1 MEYLAYASMIIANEG
16 ENIDIEYHLP
26 ELEFNWKKG
35 FKSAWLN
42 FASIGALVTILV
54 QAQVASAAYYVNTNG
69 SCLNVR
75 TGPGSGYPTVT
86 CIGNGERLKPIVKYY
101 NGYAQLSSGNWVSG
115 QWISTTSGDG
125 YSPGL
130 GVGGQYPDYFH
141 GQVSY
146 ETTHRYCTR
155 RCYHHRHHVRH
166 IYSYNPRYSRNN
178 YNYTSEYSRNDYNY
192 SPGYSGNSYDH
203 PPGYS
208 RNDYNNSPGYSRNDY
223 NYPPGYS
230 GSNYDY
236 QPGSNGNDYNYPPRY
251 SGSNYDYQPGSNG
264 NDYNYPPGY
273 GYRS

>member
-1 MEYLAYASMIIANEG
+1 MEYLAYASMVIANEG

-69 SCLNVR
+69 SCLNAR
-75 TGPGSGYPTVT
+75 TGPGSGYPVVT
-86 CIGNGERLKPIVKYY
+86 CIDNGELLKPVVKYY
-101 NGYAQLSSGNWVSG
+101 NGYAELSSGNWVSA
-115 QWISTTSGDG
+115 QWISATPGNG

-130 GVGGQYPDYFH
+130 GVGGQYPDYLRRH
-141 GQVSY
+141 VSY
-146 ETTHRYCTR
+146 EPTHNHHRHCVR

-166 IYSYNPRYSRNN
+166 IYSYNPGYSRNN
-178 YNYTSEYSRNDYNY
+178 HNYPPGYSGSNYNY
-192 SPGYSGNSYDH
+192 SPGYSGSNYNYSPGYSGSNYNY

-208 RNDYNNSPGYSRNDY
+208 GSNYNYSPGSNGNDY

-230 GSNYDY
+230 GSNYNY
-236 QPGSNGNDYNYPPRY
+236 PPGSNGNSYNY
-251 SGSNYDYQPGSNG
+251 S
-264 NDYNYPPGY
+264 PGY
-273 GYRS
+273 GYGS